1 MKHGFI
7 KVAAASPR
15 VIVADTDA
23 NANEIIAV
31 CRRASDAGAKLL
43 VLPELCVTAY
53 TCGDLFLHKALL
65 DAAERAVLR
74 IAEETAELD
83 MAIVI
88 GAPLRCGQ
96 KLYNC
101 AVVLHRGRILGAV
114 PKSNIPNYSEFYE
127 LRHFTPAPEEM
138 REVKLGGECVPLG
151 TDLLFGCRA
160 LPAFT
165 FACEICEDL
174 WVPV

>member
-15 VIVADTDA
+15 VTVADTDA

-101 AVVLHRGRILGAV
+101 AVVLHCGRILGAV
-114 PKSNIPNYSEFYE
+114 PKSNIPTTAN
-127 LRHFTPAPEEM
+127 FTSCATSRPRRRRCA
-138 REVKLGGECVPLG
+138 R
-151 TDLLFGCRA
+151 
-160 LPAFT
+160 
-165 FACEICEDL
+165 
-174 WVPV
+174 